1 MVKHAFY
8 LFLVLLPGLLVGQIG
23 GRDTYRFLSN
33 TAAARVAAQGSNPIA
48 NPEEDLNF
56 ALSNPSLI
64 RPELHGKLAIN
75 GVDYVSDILYGN
87 LAYAHHF
94 DSAGTFLFQT
104 TFMDYGL
111 FERANVIG
119 IRQGTFNVAD
129 YAFAVGYGYALD
141 SNWRVGAKL
150 TYISSAYETYQSNGM
165 ALDLGI
171 HYYLPDKR
179 FMVALTARNLGLQ
192 FTPYANTRESLP
204 LDLQLGV
211 SHRFEHL
218 PLRMQLTLVD
228 LQRWD
233 LRYDNPTERQ
243 LNQFTG
249 QVQEDEVPWAN
260 NILRHAIVGL
270 EFAPSDGFNVQF
282 GYNFRRRQE
291 MNLVTRRTGAG
302 ISFGFGF
309 RLYKFR
315 LNYSRNSY
323 HVAGAANHIS
333 ITTDFQSFGGS

>member
-1 MVKHAFY
+1 MVKPLY
-8 LFLVLLPGLLVGQIG
+8 LLLLILPVSLAAQLG

-33 TAAARVAAQGSNPIA
+33 TAAARVAAQGSRPIA

-56 ALSNPSLI
+56 ALTNPALL
-64 RPELHGKLAIN
+64 RPAMHGKLAIN
-75 GVDYVSDILYGN
+75 GVDYVSDIYYGN
-87 LAYAHHF
+87 VAYAHHF
-94 DSAGTFLFQT
+94 DSVGTFLLQT
-104 TFMDYGL
+104 TFMDYGV

-119 IRQGTFNVAD
+119 VRQGTFNVAD
-129 YAFAVGYGYALD
+129 YAFALGYGYALD
-141 SNWRVGAKL
+141 SNWHVGAKL
-150 TYISSAYETYQSNGM
+150 SYISSAYETYQSSGM

-171 HYYLPDKR
+171 NYYLPAKR
-179 FMVALTARNLGLQ
+179 LMVAFTVRNLGLQ

-204 LDLQLGV
+204 LDVQLGI
-211 SHRFEHL
+211 SHRFAHL
-218 PLRMQLTLVD
+218 PLRMQLTMVN

-233 LRYDNPTERQ
+233 LQYENPTENQ
-243 LNQFTG
+243 LNQLAG
-249 QVQEDEVPWAN
+249 QVAQAEAPWAN
-260 NILRHAIVGL
+260 NLLRHAIFGF

-333 ITTDFQSFGGS
+333 ITTDFQAFGDS